1 MIRTAV
7 ALGWI
12 SMAREDDLRLQ
23 LCGAGNSHVEVA
35 NFKPQEHAVSRHEVG
50 IADRSVMMLHI
61 PAVQLKNQLGV
72 RNKALILRAA
82 MAALTAK
89 KTLVPAT
96 ARLNIAHANK
106 GLWTHTNF
114 VA

>member
-1 MIRTAV
+1 MPR
-7 ALGWI
+7 
-12 SMAREDDLRLQ
+12 R
-23 LCGAGNSHVEVA
+23 
-35 NFKPQEHAVSRHEVG
+35 EVG

-61 PAVQLKNQLGV
+61 PAVQLKNQLAV

-82 MAALTAK
+82 MAALTVK